1 MHPHYERNGQVN
13 AARIGVLVLALV
25 AAGLAAFLA
34 RGLVSSGNDVPVET
48 QVVEEA
54 TTDVLVSVQNL
65 QIGQRVG
72 RSDLRWQRW
81 PDAALNGAYITK
93 AQKPTAIEEYDGAVA
108 RSAILSGEPVT
119 EDKLVSL
126 TGAGFMSALISPGM
140 RATAVRITP
149 ETSAGGFILPNDR
162 VDIIDIQRGE
172 TILRNVRVLA
182 IDQRFNEKAGEQ
194 VVVGKTATLEL
205 TPTQVELVAVAESE
219 GFLALSLRSMG
230 EEDLTEEELKAAGNG
245 SVVKVVRYGTAQ
257 TVRVR

>member
-1 MHPHYERNGQVN
+1 MS

-34 RGLVSSGNDVPVET
+34 RGLVSSSNDTPVET
-48 QVVEEA
+48 QVVEEP
-54 TTDVLVSVQNL
+54 TTEVLVSVQSMEV
-65 QIGQRVG
+65 GQRVG

-81 PDAALNGAYITK
+81 PNASLNSAYITQ
-93 AQKPTAIEEYDGAVA
+93 AQRPLAIDEYDGAIA
-108 RSAILSGEPVT
+108 RAAVLSGEPVT
-119 EDKLVSL
+119 EDKLVTL
-126 TGAGFMSALISPGM
+126 AGAGFMSALIAPGM

-162 VDIIDIQRGE
+162 VDLIDVMRGE
-172 TILRNVRVLA
+172 TVLRNVRVLA

-205 TPTQVELVAVAESE
+205 TPAQVELVAVAESE
-219 GFLALSLRSMG
+219 GRLALSLRSMS
-230 EEDLTEEELKAAGNG
+230 EEELAGDEQAVGNG